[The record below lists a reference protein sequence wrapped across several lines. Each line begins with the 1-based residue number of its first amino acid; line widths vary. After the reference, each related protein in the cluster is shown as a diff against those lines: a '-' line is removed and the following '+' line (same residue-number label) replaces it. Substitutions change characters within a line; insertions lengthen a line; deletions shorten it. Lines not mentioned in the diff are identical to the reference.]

1 MLEKSLACRAYLYY
15 KIFFEIIT
23 KKTSQRKTNMI

>member
-23 KKTSQRKTNMI
+23 KKLHKEKLT